1 MRNKFSILLFVATT
15 VISSTSCKKYLDT
28 SSPSTYTDELVF
40 SSTAYTA
47 YAITGTYAM
56 LTTDQLYSARL
67 PLNYSTNSDIEIVG
81 ADNSS
86 YSEVSTRG
94 LSNYLGSSAVATLA
108 TDWNAIYKLI
118 ERTNLCVD
126 GIRNSAVMK
135 TSDSS
140 TMKAYLGEAMTLRA
154 LAYFELVKTW
164 GDVPFKTEP
173 SKYDLS
179 NVYNPP
185 TDRDTIMDHLITDLQ
200 EAESYV
206 PWLGTGNY
214 GTPEKISKGFIK
226 GLIARIAL
234 YRGGYS
240 IRNKPGFPTERGSN
254 YLAYYELAHKECQ
267 EIMDKAIY
275 SLTPAYV
282 DVWKKLAQYQVNLQE
297 NLFEVALGLGRSGEM
312 GYSIGVR
319 FYTNSKYGYGN
330 NANVVNTTVYY
341 FYSFDPKD
349 IRRDATVAYYS
360 YGNGSGAQQEIMQT
374 NPMGFNFAKW
384 DQRFMNSTWLAMNK
398 AASGKFGYGINW
410 VVMRY
415 SDILLMF
422 AETENELY
430 GPTTA
435 AKNALKLVRA
445 RAFAAADQ
453 AQKVNAYVD
462 ALGDKT
468 SFFNAIVNER
478 AWEFGGEAIR
488 KYDLIRWNLLS
499 SKIQEQRDA
508 IKAMLAR
515 TGAYATLP
523 QYLFYKYNSD
533 NETLAKDSINFY
545 EDKGSADI
553 AGYTKMPWLSGMS
566 SANITTYSTR
576 ADLFSSG
583 LNNPVPNRHLYPLNS
598 TTVAESQSTL
608 KNSYQFN

>member
-1 MRNKFSILLFVATT
+1 
-15 VISSTSCKKYLDT
+15 
-28 SSPSTYTDELVF
+28 
-40 SSTAYTA
+40 
-47 YAITGTYAM
+47 
-56 LTTDQLYSARL
+56 
-67 PLNYSTNSDIEIVG
+67 
-81 ADNSS
+81 
-86 YSEVSTRG
+86 
-94 LSNYLGSSAVATLA
+94 
-108 TDWNAIYKLI
+108 
-118 ERTNLCVD
+118 VD
-126 GIRNSAVMK
+126 GIRTSPAFK
-135 TSDSS
+135 SSDSS
-140 TMKAYLGEAMTLRA
+140 AMKGYLGEALTLRA
-154 LAYFELVKTW
+154 LAYFEVVKNW

-179 NVYNPP
+179 NVYNAP
-185 TDRDTIMDHLITDLQ
+185 TDRDTIMDHLIADLQ
-200 EAESYV
+200 EAENYV

-226 GLIARIAL
+226 GLVARIAL

-240 IRNKPGFPTERGSN
+240 IRNKSGFPTERGSN
-254 YLAYYELAHKECQ
+254 YLTYYTLAHKECQ
-267 EIMDKAIY
+267 DIMNQAIY
-275 SLTPAYV
+275 SLTPSYV
-282 DVWKKLAQYQVNLQE
+282 DIWKKLAQYTVNPQE

-330 NANVVNTTVYY
+330 NANVVNTTAYY

-360 YGNGSGAQQEIMQT
+360 YGNGSGAQQEFMQT

-384 DQRFMNSTWLAMNK
+384 DQRFMNSTWQAMNK

-415 SDILLMF
+415 SDVLLMF

-445 RAFAAADQ
+445 RAFSSADQ
-453 AQKVNAYVD
+453 AVKVNAYVD

-488 KYDLIRWNLLS
+488 KYDLIRWNLLVT
-499 SKIQEQRDA
+499 KIQQQRDA
-508 IKAMLAR
+508 LKQMFTR
-515 TGAYATLP
+515 TGAYSTLP
-523 QYLFYKYNSD
+523 QYLYYKYNAD
-533 NETLAKDSINFY
+533 NETINKDSINFY
-545 EDKGSADI
+545 TDLGSTAI
-553 AGYTKMPWLSGMS
+553 PGYTQMQWLSGMS
-566 SANITTYSTR
+566 SSNITMYSQR

-583 LNNPVPNRHLYPLNS
+583 LNSPVANRHLYPLNS
-598 TTVAESQSTL
+598 TTVAESQNTL
-608 KNSYQFN
+608 KNSYGFN